1 MSIEKIISKID
12 DESFFLNSSFS
23 DMANKVIKPELASIN
38 DPVLIEKLQNEY
50 AVFSVDTTEI
60 ITKKDFSINLGH
72 EISNYSEQRI
82 YRIIEYLKLRCDE
95 TTSEIV
101 KARYN
106 HIIWLY
112 FRKNDINPNSAIAF
126 YTSFAKRN
134 ELSDLNKIDFLTKAF
149 IIAFSIKDNI
159 DPIMTIII
167 DTMCLA
173 KTTKAILLGFEVIQ
187 KYRSVFKKVLRIDM
201 FSHCYGILK
210 KQIESGK
217 NCFFLIETIDLMT
230 GILQNMDSEMQLK
243 WFELKGEIYELL
255 AKEKEELLQLEFLG
269 LAIHAY
275 KKAKNDERENNCKL
289 KLEKIWES
297 YGGDNFPR
305 QELGEP
311 FNHFM
316 NEAFKLTERRCDTIL
331 EELRVMPIDAIAFIL
346 LSPAVIPSTKSIR
359 EAVQKRGRPVY
370 MHIASVSV
378 FDENGNKPEPINSEE
393 QESKYLFFQEY
404 GLHMLT
410 LKHFLQ
416 RFIKSLIA
424 QNKLEIKA
432 FTQMLTTR
440 SILGEI
446 SRNRRETWIDAITPA
461 INYFFSQV
469 NASLIAHSNVHVDFS
484 LCIDSLTLKLE
495 GILRDIFS
503 MNGLSPKKV
512 GEKKTEEHDL
522 NYLLNHELML
532 HLYDENHVVFLKF
545 ILTEQLGMNLRNIVA
560 HALKTNNEIYNESV
574 MHCVFVCIIIVVFG
588 IKSNSEDI
596 PTS

>member
-1 MSIEKIISKID
+1 MSIEKIINRID

-50 AVFSVDTTEI
+50 AAFSVDTTEI
-60 ITKKDFSINLGH
+60 IPKKDFCINLGNK
-72 EISNYSEQRI
+72 ILDYSEQRI
-82 YRIIEYLKLRCDE
+82 NRIIEYIEHRCEE
-95 TTSEIV
+95 TTSEIG

-106 HIIWLY
+106 HVIWLSL
-112 FRKNDINPNSAIAF
+112 RKNDNRPKLAIDF

-134 ELSDLNKIDFLTKAF
+134 EISDLNKIDFLTKAF
-149 IIAFSIKDNI
+149 IIAISIKDSI

-167 DTMCLA
+167 DTMCLMN
-173 KTTKAILLGFEVIQ
+173 TTEAISLGFEVIH
-187 KYRSVFKKVLRIDM
+187 KYRRVFKKVLRIDV

-210 KQIESGK
+210 KQIEFGK
-217 NCFFLIETIDLMT
+217 NYFFLIEIIDRIT

-269 LAIHAY
+269 LAIHSY
-275 KKAKNDERENNCKL
+275 KKAKNHERENNCKL

-305 QELGEP
+305 QELGGSI
-311 FNHFM
+311 NHLM
-316 NEAFKLTERRCDTIL
+316 NEAYKLTEKRCDAIL
-331 EELRVMPIDAIAFIL
+331 EGLREMPIDMIAIFL
-346 LSPAVIPSTKSIR
+346 LSPDVIPSTKSIR
-359 EAVQKRGRPVY
+359 ESVQKRGRPVY

-393 QESKYLFFQEY
+393 QESKYLFFQKY

-424 QNKLEIKA
+424 QNKLEIIA

-446 SRNRRETWIDAITPA
+446 TRNRRETWIDAITPA
-461 INYFFSQV
+461 INYYFSQV
-469 NASLIAHSNVHVDFS
+469 NTSLIAHSKVHVDFS

-503 MNGLSPKKV
+503 MNGVSPKKV

-522 NYLLNHELML
+522 NYLLDHELML
-532 HLYDENHVVFLKF
+532 RLYDENHVVFLKF

-560 HALKTNNEIYNESV
+560 HALKTNSEIYNESV

-588 IKSNSEDI
+588 IKSNSEDK
-596 PTS
+596 